1 MDLEKSILL
10 HQTAFL
16 EGLNK
21 QGKSFNTLKNYKTDL
36 SCFNQFIRDLGPS
49 LSELGIPLIEEYG
62 AHLYNKYDSN
72 NSRRRRVQTL
82 RAFCD
87 YLIERGVLKSNPV
100 KALTPSP
107 KFHDIPKPCK
117 LTDIKALWDHLVKE
131 TQSEKNLQRLIGKRN
146 QIFILLIYGSGLK
159 VSDLEFLKVEDIIQG
174 DVPRVLVRPLKRDP
188 YSIPLPY
195 AFNSVFISYLSELK
209 INTDAQHQE
218 FNQLLF
224 NANPYKIISGGLSP
238 RGLEKT
244 FEEFKNKLKINITP
258 KNLRQSCIFKWLHQE
273 HGEDLV
279 KEWMGVAPS
288 YSLKPYTDL
297 MEKNYFDE
305 EFLEDFLMLH

>member
-1 MDLEKSILL
+1 MDLEKSIFK
-10 HQTAFL
+10 HQSAFL
-16 EGLNK
+16 EVLSK

-36 SCFNQFIRDLGPS
+36 SCFNHFLRDLNPNLAEFGA
-49 LSELGIPLIEEYG
+49 PLVEEYG
-62 AHLYNKYDSN
+62 AHLENKYNSN

-87 YLIERGVLKSNPV
+87 YLILKGILKSNPV
-100 KALTPSP
+100 KGLIPSP

-117 LTDIKALWDHLVKE
+117 LTDIKALWGHLIKE
-131 TQSEKNLQRLIGKRN
+131 SQAEKPLPRLIGKRN
-146 QIFILLIYGSGLK
+146 QMVFLLIYGGGLK
-159 VSDLEFLKVEDIIQG
+159 VSDMEFLKNEDIIPG
-174 DVPRVLVRPLKRDP
+174 DIPRVLVRPLKRDP
-188 YSIPLPY
+188 YSIPLPPV
-195 AFNSVFISYLSELK
+195 FQSVFASYLKDLMIYK
-209 INTDAQHQE
+209 DAHKLE

-244 FEEFKNKLKINITP
+244 FEEFKNKLGIEITP

-273 HGEDLV
+273 HGEDLI

-288 YSLKPYTDL
+288 YAIKPYLDL
-297 MEKNYFDE
+297 MEKNYFEE
-305 EFLEDFLMLH
+305 EFLDDFLTIH

>member
-1 MDLEKSILL
+1 MDLEKSLFK

-16 EGLNK
+16 EVLSK

-36 SCFNQFIRDLGPS
+36 SCFNQFLKEINPN
-49 LSELGIPLIEEYG
+49 LSEFGVPLIEEYG
-62 AHLYNKYDSN
+62 AHLDNKYDSN

-87 YLIERGVLKSNPV
+87 FLIEKGILKSNPV
-100 KALTPSP
+100 MALRPSP

-117 LTDIKALWDHLVKE
+117 FIDIKSLWAHLIKE
-131 TQSEKNLQRLIGKRN
+131 SQSEKPLPRLIGKRN
-146 QIFILLIYGSGLK
+146 QIVLLLIYGTGLK
-159 VSDLEFLKVEDIIQG
+159 VSDLEFLKNEDIING
-174 DVPRVLVRPLKRDP
+174 DTSRILVRPLKRDP
-188 YSIPLPY
+188 YSIPLPA
-195 AFNSVFISYLSELK
+195 AFNSVFISYLNDLK
-209 INTDAQHQE
+209 NYKTAHNLE

-244 FEEFKNKLKINITP
+244 FEEFKNKLKIEITP

-273 HGEDLV
+273 ESEDLI

-288 YSLKPYTDL
+288 YSLKPYVDL

-305 EFLEDFLMLH
+305 EFLNDFLTIH

>member
-1 MDLEKSILL
+1 MDLEKTIFK

-16 EGLNK
+16 EVLSK

-36 SCFNQFIRDLGPS
+36 SCFNQFLREINPN
-49 LSELGIPLIEEYG
+49 LSELGVPLIEEYG
-62 AHLYNKYDSN
+62 AHLDNKYDSN

-87 YLIERGVLKSNPV
+87 FLIEKGILKSNPV

-117 LTDIKALWDHLVKE
+117 LTDIKALWGHLIKE
-131 TQSEKNLQRLIGKRN
+131 SQAEKPLPRLIGKRN
-146 QIFILLIYGSGLK
+146 QMVLLLIYGAGLK
-159 VSDLEFLKVEDIIQG
+159 VSDMEFLKNEDIING
-174 DVPRVLVRPLKRDP
+174 DVLRVLVHPLKREP
-188 YSIPLPY
+188 YSIPLPL
-195 AFNSVFISYLSELK
+195 AFNSVYISYLNDLK
-209 INTDAQHQE
+209 TYKVTHNLE
-218 FNQLLF
+218 FSQLLF

-244 FEEFKNKLKINITP
+244 FEEFKNKLKIEITP

-273 HGEDLV
+273 QSEDLI

-305 EFLEDFLMLH
+305 EFLEDFLTLH